1 MTLFFNL
8 QNLEKEAGNDT
19 TKFIELLKFHYEK
32 RLPRKKDKY
41 LPRGSLA
48 GANFILQPAPLF
60 SKLNIDKAYIVQ
72 YIKIAGL
79 RDYSLYK
86 LYGVKTLPLS
96 YFPDIDIEAIK
107 HNPLLKI
114 TKTDITL
121 KFE

>member
-8 QNLEKEAGNDT
+8 DKLEKEAGNDT
-19 TKFIELLKFHYEK
+19 VKFVELLRFHYEK
-32 RLPRKKDKY
+32 RLPRKRDKY
-41 LPRGSLA
+41 VPRGSLV
-48 GANFILQPAPLF
+48 GNNFILSPAPLF
-60 SKLNIDKAYIVQ
+60 SKLNIDTAYIVQ

-86 LYGVKTLPLS
+86 LYGTKSLPLS
-96 YFPDIDIEAIK
+96 YFPDINIDAIN

-114 TKTDITL
+114 TKTEIHL